1 MAPLEND
8 LGQKFGAKRCNI
20 KNGTHDTDCGQK
32 LGVKGC
38 KKKMALH
45 KTDCGQK
52 DRSKK
57 V

>member
-8 LGQKFGAKRCNI
+8 LGQKFGAKKCNI